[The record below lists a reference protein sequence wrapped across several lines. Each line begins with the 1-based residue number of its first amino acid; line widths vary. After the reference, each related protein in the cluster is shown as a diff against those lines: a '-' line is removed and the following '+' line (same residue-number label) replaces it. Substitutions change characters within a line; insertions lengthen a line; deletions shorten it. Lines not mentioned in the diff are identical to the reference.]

1 MRKTVVLLALLVLLV
16 PLSAFAA
23 KAAGTADKP
32 VQVASAGSLARLPTS
47 VGRAFDVKALF
58 QTSSKVKN
66 PSFFT
71 WSGPG
76 VCSISCAECYGPFDC
91 PRGDGYCTGA
101 CN

>member
-32 VQVASAGSLARLPTS
+32 AQVASAGSLAPIPTS

-58 QTSSKVKN
+58 QASSKVEN
-66 PSFFT
+66 PSVFI

-76 VCSISCAECYGPFDC
+76 VCSSSCAECYGPRDC
-91 PRGDGYCTGA
+91 PRGDGYCTRS
-101 CN
+101 CL